1 MPRFWTARSPLFSG
15 SQNSASGSGHAI
27 RPHRGEHPRCRRPGA
42 MVRVLDAAHRFGL
55 WHLGRRR
62 RDRHHGRVLA
72 RPEPLH
78 PGRGALRHGVA
89 AQHLQLREAHGGGS
103 GRRLPP
109 LRPGVGRAG
118 DPLVRG
124 RDALPHRQELDLLEL
139 LQGCRDE
146 RARRRLRLGAVRP
159 AVPPAAQSRGGRKS
173 ARGSHARRASR
184 RTPRRLRAR
193 LRVHHRYRDRHRL
206 RRLYGL
212 HGSLRHAAGARQ
224 RFPRGLRPLRR
235 CGRATYVPE
244 RRRQRGA
251 RLRRLRRGGPRSRSR
266 KSMPAPAAW

>member
-1 MPRFWTARSPLFSG
+1 
-15 SQNSASGSGHAI
+15 
-27 RPHRGEHPRCRRPGA
+27 

-62 RDRHHGRVLA
+62 RDRHHGGVLA

-109 LRPGVGRAG
+109 LRPGVGRTG
-118 DPLVRG
+118 DPLVRR

-146 RARRRLRLGAVRP
+146 RARRWRRLGAVRP

-173 ARGSHARRASR
+173 SRCAHGRRATR
-184 RTPRRLRAR
+184 RTTRRLRPR
-193 LRVHHRYRDRHRL
+193 LRMHHRYRDR
-206 RRLYGL
+206 
-212 HGSLRHAAGARQ
+212 
-224 RFPRGLRPLRR
+224 
-235 CGRATYVPE
+235 
-244 RRRQRGA
+244 
-251 RLRRLRRGGPRSRSR
+251 RRLRRFYGLYGSIRYA
-266 KSMPAPAAW
+266 APAR